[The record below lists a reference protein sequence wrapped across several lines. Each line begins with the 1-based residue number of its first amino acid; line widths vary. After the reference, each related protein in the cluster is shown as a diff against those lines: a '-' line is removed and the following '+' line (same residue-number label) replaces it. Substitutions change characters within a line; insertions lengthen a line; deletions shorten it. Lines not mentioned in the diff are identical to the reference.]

1 MVTHVAHTLV
11 NVRRLAK
18 MSWGGHEI
26 LTSLCKTD
34 ISLGRGGGNGMW
46 AVWGFG
52 MQTVIFGMDEQRGP
66 TVQHREAC
74 VIGSLCCTTETEETL

>member
-34 ISLGRGGGNGMW
+34 ISLGRGG
-46 AVWGFG
+46 
-52 MQTVIFGMDEQRGP
+52 
-66 TVQHREAC
+66 REWD
-74 VIGSLCCTTETEETL
+74 VGSLGFWDANCYIWNG